1 MPFVECGNGHVF
13 DNSQNA
19 TCPYCNGG
27 GARINFGA
35 PGPQQGIGKTM
46 PGSMYAPGGAS
57 PAPGAGMGAP
67 AINQVGSTM
76 APSNYKAAQAAQPVQ
91 ASGSKDSGKTVAVFK
106 KKTNIEPVVGWLV
119 CIDGASKGKDYRI
132 LAKNNSLGRGENM
145 DICITGDTSISRENH
160 ARIGYDEKNN
170 AFHLIPGE
178 SMNNVYI
185 KGQPVYTP
193 TKLEPY
199 NVIEIG
205 ETKLLFVPLCYER
218 FNWQIGFEVE
228 E

>member
-1 MPFVECGNGHVF
+1 MPFIECGNGHVY

-27 GARINFGA
+27 GTRINFGVSGA
-35 PGPQQGIGKTM
+35 QQGVGKTV
-46 PGSMYAPGGAS
+46 PGSMYTPGGMTG
-57 PAPGAGMGAP
+57 PMGVS
-67 AINQVGSTM
+67 QVGSTM
-76 APSNYKAAQAAQPVQ
+76 APSNYQSAQASKSAP
-91 ASGSKDSGKTVAVFK
+91 ASENKDSGKTVAVFK
-106 KKTNIEPVVGWLV
+106 KKTNLEPVVGWLV
-119 CIDGASKGKDYRI
+119 CIEGASKGKDYRI

-145 DICITGDTSISRENH
+145 DICITGDSAISRENH

-170 AFHLIPGE
+170 TFHLIPGE
-178 SMNNVYI
+178 SENNVYV
-185 KGQPVYTP
+185 KGQPVYVP